1 MADFALWATAC
12 ETAFW
17 PAGTFTLAYQANR
30 RAAIESV
37 IDTDPVAACMREI
50 MTDLRSWTGSAS
62 DLLIACADWAGDDV
76 SRRSAAGPKIP
87 ARSLAACV
95 GCRRSCGDWAST
107 LRSVVKAT
115 PAAGSSGYVGLSKIP
130 SAPSAASAAMEPRL
144 RRRPPP
150 SVGEFATTVSTRFGR
165 PVPAIGPVLRQA
177 ADDAD
182 ANAAFQG
189 GHHRFR
195 ICGRRPRGPGAI

>member
-62 DLLIACADWAGDDV
+62 DFLSPAPIGPVMTSHGEAQ
-76 SRRSAAGPKIP
+76 AGPKIP

-115 PAAGSSGYVGLSKIP
+115 PAAGSSGYVGSRKY
-130 SAPSAASAAMEPRL
+130 RL
-144 RRRPPP
+144 H
-150 SVGEFATTVSTRFGR
+150 
-165 PVPAIGPVLRQA
+165 RQ
-177 ADDAD
+177 
-182 ANAAFQG
+182 Q
-189 GHHRFR
+189 
-195 ICGRRPRGPGAI
+195 RPRRWSPG